1 LECPRAY
8 HVTCIPPNS
17 NFHELA
23 LLCHEHGG
31 THKLPDLD
39 HKSSIQSSVE
49 NKIAFVTGRNSFK
62 KRRKLGDAY
71 NPFLPGIRG
80 DVILEDE
87 KLLFEQLS
95 KISDESMSNDDDDFY
110 PDMIPFCLPCDLK
123 DQVHAKPP
131 SYKQA
136 NALHYDPNNRP
147 KKIPPPDE
155 KCQCTN
161 SCGEDCMNRMLMV
174 ECYGEGKA
182 SNCGVGKGDCG
193 NRQLAKRQ
201 HAKCKPQR
209 EQGKG
214 WGLVTIEGVK
224 KGQLVQEY
232 TGEVIN
238 EEMKEKRLQ
247 EWTKEHPND
256 PNFYIMALPAG
267 WYIDAR
273 HEANLSRFINHSCGP
288 NCKLV
293 TVNVK
298 GYMRVGIYALRDI
311 KPGEFLNYDYHFD
324 TKHGDKFVC
333 RCGAPNCRGTMKG
346 GGQQDEKKKLNWKEA
361 KARFDLDKKFLED
374 TEKKKVIS
382 QVDALIPA
390 AEFPH
395 EAVSNGPMDKS
406 RTYAVQNRLF
416 LWRNATRGAD
426 FTDRLAAKSRR

>member
-1 LECPRAY
+1 
-8 HVTCIPPNS
+8 
-17 NFHELA
+17 
-23 LLCHEHGG
+23 
-31 THKLPDLD
+31 
-39 HKSSIQSSVE
+39 
-49 NKIAFVTGRNSFK
+49 
-62 KRRKLGDAY
+62 
-71 NPFLPGIRG
+71 
-80 DVILEDE
+80 
-87 KLLFEQLS
+87 
-95 KISDESMSNDDDDFY
+95 
-110 PDMIPFCLPCDLK
+110 MIPFCLPCDLK

-131 SYKQA
+131 NYKQA
-136 NALHYDPNNRP
+136 NTLHYDPNNRP
-147 KKIPPPDE
+147 KKVAPPSE
-155 KCQCTN
+155 KCQCTKK
-161 SCGEDCMNRMLMV
+161 CGEDCMNRFLMV

-182 SNCGVGKGDCG
+182 SNCGVGRADCG

-201 HAKCKPQR
+201 VAKCKPQR

-214 WGLVTIEGVK
+214 WGLVTIDGVK

-247 EWTKEHPND
+247 QWTKEHPND

-324 TKHGDKFVC
+324 TKHGDKFLC

-346 GGQQDEKKKLNWKEA
+346 GGQQEEKKKLNWKEA
-361 KARFDLDKKFLED
+361 KARYDLDKKFLEE
-374 TEKKKVIS
+374 TNKKSVIS
-382 QVDALIPA
+382 QVDALIPG

-406 RTYAVQNRLF
+406 RPYALNNRLF
-416 LWRNATRGAD
+416 LWRNVSRGAD
-426 FTDRLAAKSRR
+426 FTDRLAAKNRRSGSS